1 MMLQH
6 TFNHFAGGPP
16 VSLREGDVLTAQS
29 DGAGVELRVS
39 YDAFTTS
46 APVSFAQPIAHAGA
60 PADYRFVR
68 VDGGVEPITVT
79 MNVVVGGA

>member
-6 TFNHFAGGPP
+6 TFTVFPGGPP
-16 VSLREGDVLTAQS
+16 VFLRAGDTLTATAS
-29 DGAGVELRVS
+29 GAGVELRVS

-46 APVSFAQPIAHAGA
+46 TPVSFAQPIVHAGA

-68 VDGGVEPITVT
+68 VGGGVEPITVT